1 MDINA
6 IIITA
11 ADAAHDAA
19 KADRLGKG
27 HADAK
32 KAATQVIFECVKAAN
47 VEHGMKPGEFRVQ
60 FAIEAGYSCREY
72 DVDGSFVE
80 HEGEKMPKTAQT
92 IISLCG
98 KYQKEFGT
106 LNGVA
111 NVTDLR
117 NAFKVVKDDL
127 DKALDA
133 VGKLDGEQLEFFLIE
148 MVKMAHA
155 ADVIENF
162 KAEIAA

>member
-1 MDINA
+1 MDINS

-11 ADAAHDAA
+11 ADAAHAVA

-27 HADAK
+27 HAADK
-32 KAATQVIFECVKAAN
+32 KAATQIVFECVKAAWDN
-47 VEHGMKPGEFRVQ
+47 HSMKPGEFRVQ

-98 KYQKEFGT
+98 KLHKERGKID
-106 LNGVA
+106 VA
-111 NVTDLR
+111 NVTELR
-117 NAFKVVKDDL
+117 NALKTEKTPL
-127 DKALDA
+127 DKAFEA
-133 VGKLDGEQLEFFLIE
+133 FNKLEGDDVKLFLEAMNE
-148 MVKMAHA
+148 MAMVA
-155 ADVIENF
+155 
-162 KAEIAA
+162 

>member
-1 MDINA
+1 MDINS

-11 ADAAHDAA
+11 ADAAHAVA

-27 HADAK
+27 HAADK
-32 KAATQVIFECVKAAN
+32 KAATQIVFECVKAAWDN
-47 VEHGMKPGEFRVQ
+47 HSMKPGEFRVQ

-98 KYQKEFGT
+98 KLHKERG
-106 LNGVA
+106 NIDVS
-111 NVTDLR
+111 NVTELR
-117 NAFKVVKDDL
+117 NALKTEKTAL
-127 DKALDA
+127 DKAFDA
-133 VGKLDGEQLEFFLIE
+133 FNKLEGDDVKLFLEAMNE
-148 MVKMAHA
+148 MAMVA
-155 ADVIENF
+155 
-162 KAEIAA
+162 

>member
-32 KAATQVIFECVKAAN
+32 KAATQVIFECVKAAWDN
-47 VEHGMKPGEFRVQ
+47 HSMKPGEFRIQ

-98 KYQKEFGT
+98 KMHKERGKID
-106 LNGVA
+106 VA
-111 NVTDLR
+111 NVTELR
-117 NAFKVVKDDL
+117 NALKTEKTPI
-127 DKALDA
+127 DKAWDA
-133 VGKLDGEQLEFFLIE
+133 FNKLEGDDIMIFVEELRKAFLSEGEEN
-148 MVKMAHA
+148 A
-155 ADVIENF
+155 A
-162 KAEIAA
+162 

>member
-98 KYQKEFGT
+98 KLYKERGKID
-106 LNGVA
+106 VE
-111 NVTDLR
+111 NVTELR
-117 NAFKVVKDDL
+117 NALKTEKTEL
-127 DKALDA
+127 DKAVEAFNKLEGDDVKLFVQFATDA
-133 VGKLDGEQLEFFLIE
+133 LQYNDDAK
-148 MVKMAHA
+148 
-155 ADVIENF
+155 
-162 KAEIAA
+162 IA